1 MQSLSNS
8 SCFFFAVDPKIQ
20 ADPKIH
26 IKMKG
31 TLNSQN
37 ILEKKKKSKVGGHFL
52 ISKLITKPQLSI
64 QCSGDIRIDIWNDGI
79 ELRVHTE
86 IHTCIVN

>member
-37 ILEKKKKSKVGGHFL
+37 ILEKKEEQSWRTLPDFKTYYKATV
-52 ISKLITKPQLSI
+52 INT
-64 QCSGDIRIDIWNDGI
+64 
-79 ELRVHTE
+79 V
-86 IHTCIVN
+86 